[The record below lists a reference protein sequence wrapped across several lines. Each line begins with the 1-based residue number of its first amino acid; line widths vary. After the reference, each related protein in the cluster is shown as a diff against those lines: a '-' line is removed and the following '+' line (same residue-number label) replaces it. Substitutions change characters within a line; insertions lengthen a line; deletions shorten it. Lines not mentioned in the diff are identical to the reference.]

1 MPLGMVT
8 CAVSCNG
15 VLCDSMNPT
24 QCFAMSRCTVQ
35 CSAVQNV
42 LRYSTLCHC
51 ASIVRELF
59 ALMNGTKKWNMSP
72 EPALIAFIQLVSFCW
87 VCDGVSIRAIMQ
99 NLVCSTP
106 VKSILGRSLSSPE
119 TWHQG
124 YLRFFFNFKWNF
136 LPGYQDTSLYA
147 PRNLGHG
154 VLQQFLHGV
163 LTSTSSLPGDIR
175 AGQGSFVDFNLVA
188 ECPVYYKTNL
198 LM

>member
-8 CAVSCNG
+8 CGVSCNG

-24 QCFAMSRCTVQ
+24 QCFAMSWCAVQ

-42 LRYSTLCHC
+42 LRYSTLCHG

-72 EPALIAFIQLVSFCW
+72 EPALIAFIPLVSFCW
-87 VCDGVSIRAIMQ
+87 VGDGVSIRAIIQ

-106 VKSILGRSLSSPE
+106 VRSILGKSLSSPE
-119 TWHQG
+119 TCHQR
-124 YLRFFFNFKWNF
+124 YLRFFLNFKWNF

-175 AGQGSFVDFNLVA
+175 AGQGSFVDLNLVA
-188 ECPVYYKTNL
+188 ECPIYYKTNL